1 MHRNAQIK
9 EMLHS
14 CGTSDKPPKQQ
25 LSLGRRKKKK
35 KAKKICRDTW
45 QIWHVL
51 NSENG
56 QGFLQADRGKEGWEL
71 PFLLA
76 LLSKE
81 HHLGQP
87 ELEMGALQG
96 GLVAVMGL
104 GAKGRT
110 GRLLPLER
118 EELGQQ
124 QLCLSSAK
132 LRKEKRVVAL
142 E

>member
-1 MHRNAQIK
+1 M
-9 EMLHS
+9 
-14 CGTSDKPPKQQ
+14 
-25 LSLGRRKKKK
+25 GRPISHPNSNSAWGGGKKK

-71 PFLLA
+71 PFLPA

-81 HHLGQP
+81 HRLGQP
-87 ELEMGALQG
+87 ELEKGALQG